1 MPDDDATAADA
12 NPADGSSE
20 DSQGNRGESAKQRVD
35 RELIELLNEL
45 RVALPGVQVLFAFL
59 LTVPF
64 ARRFADT
71 SDFQR
76 DTYFVTLISAGVAS
90 GLLMAP
96 AAQHRALFRAK
107 NKEELL
113 HRANRYAFVGF
124 IVLAVAIASA
134 ALLVVDFLFGRR
146 TGLVTGVALAVVLLW
161 WWTVLPLLQRRKLGA
176 LSELADDE
184 GNR

>member
-1 MPDDDATAADA
+1 VPDDDAQSASADDA
-12 NPADGSSE
+12 DRRDVNPS
-20 DSQGNRGESAKQRVD
+20 ESAKERVD

-76 DTYFVTLISAGVAS
+76 DTYLVTLISAAVAS

-96 AAQHRALFRAK
+96 AAQHRALFRAR
-107 NKEELL
+107 NKENLL

-124 IVLAVAIASA
+124 IVLAVAIAAA
-134 ALLVVDFLFGRR
+134 ALLVVDFLFGRL
-146 TGLVTGVALAVVLLW
+146 TGLVTGIALGALLLW
-161 WWTVLPLLQRRKLGA
+161 WWTVLPLLQRRTVGT
-176 LSELADDE
+176 LSELAADE
-184 GNR
+184 ENR